1 MLQTDQSGPFHWGSF
16 RPFQHGRGTPMLIY
30 LHKLVLLD
38 TWDMYGYVMI
48 CGYIHTNNMRYN
60 EIHFS
65 WHVGDIS
72 IYSGPQVRGK
82 NMDCAIVC
90 HKSTGTDHLLG
101 FHGQFMCS
109 DCLKVPGGI
118 PVTATQVCMD
128 ITGLDMETL
137 KFLRRWTPLIG
148 EDGNNI
154 CWEILATLSNV
165 FKLLVLL
172 QKFFF
177 FFWHEGRRAERNG
190 AKFVLHFW
198 WCSCWVAMFMA
209 KNARLPEGMTC
220 KCAPCW
226 PQHAPA
232 ICRDCIDV
240 YGFNKVEDAWR

>member
-1 MLQTDQSGPFHWGSF
+1 MFPSCFKLTSLDRFIGDPSAHSSMK
-16 RPFQHGRGTPMLIY
+16 GTPMLIY
-30 LHKLVLLD
+30 LHKVVLLD

-48 CGYIHTNNMRYN
+48 CGYIHTIIMRYN
-60 EIHFS
+60 EIHFW
-65 WHVGDIS
+65 WHVVDIS

-118 PVTATQVCMD
+118 PSATQVCMD

-172 QKFFF
+172 QMFFRF
-177 FFWHEGRRAERNG
+177 FSDMKDVEQKETGPSLFR
-190 AKFVLHFW
+190 
-198 WCSCWVAMFMA
+198 WVAMFMA

-232 ICRDCIDV
+232 ICRDCTDV

>member
-1 MLQTDQSGPFHWGSF
+1 MFPSCFKLTSLDRFIGGPSAHSN
-16 RPFQHGRGTPMLIY
+16 M
-30 LHKLVLLD
+30 LLD

-90 HKSTGTDHLLG
+90 HKPTGTDHLLG

-137 KFLRRWTPLIG
+137 KFLRR
-148 EDGNNI
+148 
-154 CWEILATLSNV
+154 
-165 FKLLVLL
+165 
-172 QKFFF
+172 
-177 FFWHEGRRAERNG
+177 
-190 AKFVLHFW
+190 
-198 WCSCWVAMFMA
+198 
-209 KNARLPEGMTC
+209 
-220 KCAPCW
+220 
-226 PQHAPA
+226 
-232 ICRDCIDV
+232 
-240 YGFNKVEDAWR
+240 